1 MLCSDGN
8 QHRRCLL
15 PRNSG
20 DLQAMIFSYTVFV
33 CLQTRS
39 TFCAMIF
46 QARKLRQLFDFHPIL
61 TLGKSKKKFL
71 SLQTSRLLSSVK
83 YFALLI
89 SFFSL
94 SEIFFFPLSVFFQKN
109 IRLDSIRSSILLKSN
124 ILSSEL
130 PEVVIHR
137 CSIPFKWWRTL

>member
-20 DLQAMIFSYTVFV
+20 DLQAMIFSYIVFV

-39 TFCAMIF
+39 KFCAMIF

-94 SEIFFFPLSVFFQKN
+94 SEIFFFPFERIFSKEHPIGFNKEFRITEKQYLIV
-109 IRLDSIRSSILLKSN
+109 RTARSSHPQVLN
-124 ILSSEL
+124 T
-130 PEVVIHR
+130 
-137 CSIPFKWWRTL
+137 F